1 MPLAEVPILP
11 WKCGVSSAPVA
22 WAGSPVVR
30 FHSRMALS
38 SEPVAMVSES
48 GLHATQDTPAMW
60 PTSVSM
66 WAPVS
71 ASQIMAVPSAEAE
84 AIHRPSGEMRT
95 CETARSWPRS
105 SRLGWK
111 SGRRG
116 LWRSRELEAERR
128 GVRREEDVREQDR
141 ERDGGERES
150 NRERERERER
160 DRERDGG
167 ERDLEP
173 ERALALALDLDL
185 DPDLDLEGDCE
196 REL

>member
-11 WKCGVSSAPVA
+11 CKCEASSAPVE

-48 GLHATQDTPAMW
+48 GLQATQDTPAMW
-60 PTSVSM
+60 PTRVSM
-66 WAPVS
+66 WAPVA

-84 AIHRPSGEMRT
+84 AIQRPSGEMRT
-95 CETARSWPRS
+95 CEIARSWPRS

-116 LWRSRELEAERR
+116 LWRSREVEVERR
-128 GVRREEDVREQDR
+128 GVRREDDER
-141 ERDGGERES
+141 ERDRDRDREGGVRES
-150 NRERERERER
+150 KRERER
-160 DRERDGG
+160 DGERDRDGG

-173 ERALALALDLDL
+173 ERAVALDRDLDL
-185 DPDLDLEGDCE
+185 DCE